1 MVDLPRKGRQFLGA
15 PWAEK
20 RAALEWRIERWRTKG
35 RLRLPGRLNRY
46 RLRHFGRL
54 WLARLAARHLYR
66 DSEPLISVLI
76 PTYNRGELL
85 VKRSVASILRQ
96 TYQRFEIVVVGD
108 ACTDN
113 TAALLRD
120 MGDPRIR
127 FHNLAVRGN
136 YPEDPYL
143 QWLVAGSAPANHGLG
158 MARGT
163 WIACLDDD
171 DEFSPDHLEVLLA
184 FCLRSRMEFAYCI
197 MDMEVDPDIW
207 RPVGSYPP
215 HCGQICTA
223 AVLYG
228 GHLKFFRWDLEA
240 WRLEEPNDWN
250 LWKRMWGAGVRMGFV
265 DRVLGKHFLEHR
277 PRTPAS
283 SGRLGGGLRR

>member
-1 MVDLPRKGRQFLGA
+1 MADLLRRGRQFLGA

-20 RAALEWRIERWRTKG
+20 RAALERRIERRRAK
-35 RLRLPGRLNRY
+35 RRFRLPGRVNRY
-46 RLRHFGRL
+46 RLRYLGRL
-54 WLARLAARHLYR
+54 WLARLAARNLYR

-76 PTYNRGELL
+76 PTYNRAELL
-85 VKRSVASILRQ
+85 VKRSVASVLQQ
-96 TYQRFEIVVVGD
+96 TYPRFEIVIVGD

-113 TAALLRD
+113 TEALLRD
-120 MGDPRIR
+120 MCDPRIR

-136 YPEDPYL
+136 YPKDPYL
-143 QWLVAGSAPANHGLG
+143 QWLVAGSAPANHALR
-158 MARGT
+158 MARGK

-171 DEFSPDHLEVLLA
+171 DEFSADHLEVLLA
-184 FCLRSRMEFAYCI
+184 FCVANRMEFAYGV
-197 MDMEVDPDIW
+197 MDMEVDPEVW

-223 AVLYG
+223 AVLYSA
-228 GHLKFFRWDLEA
+228 HLRFFRWDREA

-277 PRTPAS
+277 PRNLAAP
-283 SGRLGGGLRR
+283 GKL

>member
-1 MVDLPRKGRQFLGA
+1 MADLLRRGWQFLGA

-20 RAALEWRIERWRTKG
+20 RAALEWRIERRRAK
-35 RLRLPGRLNRY
+35 RRFRLPGRVNRY
-46 RLRHFGRL
+46 RLRYLGRL
-54 WLARLAARHLYR
+54 WLARLAAQNLYH

-76 PTYNRGELL
+76 PTYNRAELL
-85 VKRSVASILRQ
+85 VKRSVDSVLQQ
-96 TYQRFEIVVVGD
+96 TYPRFEIVIVGD

-113 TAALLRD
+113 TETLLRD

-127 FHNLAVRGN
+127 FHNLAVRGS
-136 YPEDPYL
+136 YLKDPYL
-143 QWLVAGSAPANHGLG
+143 QWLVAGSAPANHALR
-158 MARGT
+158 MARGK
-163 WIACLDDD
+163 WIAYLDDD

-197 MDMEVDPDIW
+197 MDMEVDPDVW

-215 HCGQICTA
+215 YCGQICTA
-223 AVLYG
+223 AVLYAA
-228 GHLKFFRWDLEA
+228 HLSFFRWDLEA

-283 SGRLGGGLRR
+283 SGRLGGGLRQ